1 MYQVII
7 EPKAQKSLD
16 ALNRRDRA
24 RVAAAILRLA
34 DGPFADTNVKA
45 LTGGG
50 FRMRVSDYRVLFGV
64 EADVLAVVVV
74 KIGHRREVYRAT

>member
-1 MYQVII
+1 MYRVLI

-16 ALNRRDRA
+16 ALDRRDRV

-34 DGPFADTNVKA
+34 DGPFGHPNVKA

-50 FRMRVSDYRVLFGV
+50 FWLRWAIPGCC
-64 EADVLAVVVV
+64 LAW
-74 KIGHRREVYRAT
+74 KPMFWWLLW